1 MIDGG
6 QMTRTEKYVMDFIYM
21 ISSSSSE
28 ILNHCPIMI
37 TDMAYNATY
46 QFIQFEGA
54 DIMQV
59 IESFLF
65 GMLANSIKFRDIYV
79 RISNQIAS
87 STKPINYA
95 FLVEYVAKFAKS
107 VIFFDNLYANRTKLR
122 SSFDQMT

>member
-46 QFIQFEGA
+46 QFI
-54 DIMQV
+54 
-59 IESFLF
+59 
-65 GMLANSIKFRDIYV
+65 
-79 RISNQIAS
+79 
-87 STKPINYA
+87 
-95 FLVEYVAKFAKS
+95 
-107 VIFFDNLYANRTKLR
+107 
-122 SSFDQMT
+122 